1 MSEGITPSQ
10 SMRELLLRG
19 RPISPGYALAP
30 AVLWGQSEPPLVDR
44 EIRADEA
51 ADEIQRFRCALERSR
66 QELQRLSDR
75 VQAEL
80 GSAEA
85 EIFSAHLLFMQDPQF
100 VEVVED
106 AVRTQH
112 RGVESAIRGTVE
124 VLAQALSE
132 ADSAYLRE
140 RVEDLRDLER
150 RVLRHIAPPCGNAY
164 GQLQAPAVVVAREVL
179 PSDLLDMDRR
189 YLAGI
194 VTEIGGEAGHAAI
207 LARALGIPAVTGVP
221 DATRHVRPGQR
232 VLLDGQSAEVV
243 FDPSPEREAA
253 FGIRQARYNHATQR
267 AASADRLDCMTQ
279 DGVKIGLQANVG
291 RSNEVALVAQHR
303 LDGVGLFRTEYLFLD
318 ERETP
323 SLDCQLDLY
332 RQVATALRGRPLVI
346 RTLDLGGDKFPA
358 FLAPRFEVNPNLGLR
373 GLRFSLLAAHDL
385 FRTQMTAILRL
396 AREFDVR
403 VLLPMVLGGSDLREA
418 VTLIRQFADE
428 EGIADLPPIGAL
440 VETPS
445 AVFSIGE
452 VLRYADFVSIGTNDL
467 TQFILAADRNA
478 LATIDDY
485 TALHPSVLRAIHQV
499 IRAADAAGKPIS
511 ICGEAAADAR
521 FACLLV
527 GLGARTLSMNPLS
540 ASRVRFAIR
549 AMSTATLTELGER
562 ALACDSALGVGA
574 LLDDSLGQPLADIL
588 AGQAPTIEAA

>member
-1 MSEGITPSQ
+1 
-10 SMRELLLRG
+10 MRESIALSHAMRDLLLRG
-19 RPISPGYALAP
+19 KPISPGYASAP
-30 AVLWGQSEPPLVDR
+30 AVLWGQSEPPPIDR
-44 EIRADEA
+44 EIQAEEA
-51 ADEIQRFRCALERSR
+51 AGEIQRFRYALERSR

-85 EIFSAHLLFMQDPQF
+85 EIFSAHLLFLQDPQF

-112 RGVESAIRGTVE
+112 LGVESAIRGTVE
-124 VLAQALSE
+124 ALAQALSA
-132 ADSAYLRE
+132 ADSPYLRE

-150 RVLRHIAPPCGNAY
+150 RLLRHVTQPCGD
-164 GQLQAPAVVVAREVL
+164 GCRQLQAPAIVFARELL
-179 PSDLLDMDRR
+179 PSDLLEIDRR
-189 YLAGI
+189 CLAGI

-221 DATRHVRPGQR
+221 DATRHARPGQR

-253 FGIRQARYNHATQR
+253 FSVRQVRYNHAAQR
-267 AASADRLDCMTQ
+267 AASADRLDCVTQ
-279 DGVKIGLQANVG
+279 DGLKIGLQANIG
-291 RSNEVALVAQHR
+291 RAHEVEFVAQQR
-303 LDGVGLFRTEYLFLD
+303 LDAVGLFRTEYLFLD
-318 ERETP
+318 ERESP
-323 SLDCQLDLY
+323 SLDRQLDLY
-332 RQVATALRGRPLVI
+332 KQVATALRGRPLVI
-346 RTLDLGGDKFPA
+346 RTLDLGGDKYPA
-358 FLAPRFEVNPNLGLR
+358 FLAPRFEANPNLGVR
-373 GLRFSLLAAHDL
+373 GLRLSLLVAQDL

-396 AREFDVR
+396 AREFDIR
-403 VLLPMVLGGSDLREA
+403 VLLPMVLGGSDLRDA

-445 AVFSIGE
+445 AVFSIGDA
-452 VLRYADFVSIGTNDL
+452 LRYADFVSIGTNDL
-467 TQFILAADRNA
+467 TQFVLAADRNA

-485 TALHPSVLRAIHQV
+485 TALHPSVLRAIDHV
-499 IRAADAAGKPIS
+499 IRAADAAGKPVS

-527 GLGARTLSMNPLS
+527 GLGARTLSMNPRS

-549 AMSTATLTELGER
+549 ALSTAALRALGEQ
-562 ALACDSALGVGA
+562 ALACDSAQSVGA
-574 LLDDSLGQPLADIL
+574 LLDDRLGQPLAGIL

>member
-1 MSEGITPSQ
+1 
-10 SMRELLLRG
+10 MRDLTLRG
-19 RPISPGYALAP
+19 KPISPGYASAP
-30 AVLWGQSEPPLVDR
+30 AVLWGQGDLDSADR
-44 EIRADEA
+44 EIQANELA
-51 ADEIQRFRCALERSR
+51 GEVQRFRCSLERSR
-66 QELQRLSDR
+66 QELQRLSER

-85 EIFSAHLLFMQDPQF
+85 EIFSAHLLFLQDPQF
-100 VEVVED
+100 VEAVEE
-106 AVRTQH
+106 AIRSQH
-112 RGVESAIRGTVE
+112 RCVESAVRGTVQS
-124 VLAQALSE
+124 LALALSA
-132 ADSAYLRE
+132 ADSPYLRE

-150 RVLRHIAPPCGNAY
+150 RVLRNVTQPCGN
-164 GQLQAPAVVVAREVL
+164 GQSQLQSPAVVVARELL
-179 PSDLLDMDRR
+179 PSDLLEMDRR
-189 YLAGI
+189 FLAGI
-194 VTEIGGEAGHAAI
+194 VTEVGGEAGHAAI

-221 DATRHVRPGQR
+221 DATSNIRPGQR
-232 VLLDGQSAEVV
+232 VLLDGHSAEVV

-253 FGIRQARYNHATQR
+253 FAVRRVRYDQATRR
-267 AASADRLDCMTQ
+267 AASTDRLECVTA
-279 DGVKIGLQANVG
+279 DGLRIGLMANIG
-291 RSNEVALVAQHR
+291 RAHEVEFVEQHR

-323 SLDCQLDLY
+323 SLDRQLQIY
-332 RQVATALRGRPLVI
+332 RQVATTLQGRPLVI

-358 FLAPRFEVNPNLGLR
+358 FLAPRFEANPNLGVR
-373 GLRFSLLAAHDL
+373 GLRFSLLAAQDL

-396 AREFDVR
+396 SREFDIR

-418 VTLIRQFADE
+418 VTLIRQFADD
-428 EGIADLPPIGAL
+428 EGIASLPPIGAL

-445 AVFSIGE
+445 AVFSIGD
-452 VLRYADFVSIGTNDL
+452 VLRYVDFVSIGTNDL

-485 TALHPSVLRAIHQV
+485 TALHPSVLRAIRQV
-499 IRAADAAGKPIS
+499 VRTATAAGKPVS

-527 GLGARTLSMNPLS
+527 GLGARTLSMNPIS

-549 AMSTATLTELGER
+549 AMSGATLTSLGEQ

-574 LLDDSLGQPLADIL
+574 LLDDCLRQPLADIL
-588 AGQAPTIEAA
+588 